1 MNAQNN
7 VNDLLIT
14 GPHPVSM
21 GNRGPAVLPHQAL
34 VFSAE
39 DGDPVHLPGRPGAFA
54 ARKFRYRYDV
64 DTSEHAVEW
73 TEALPSGTGGFSFQ
87 AALEARWKVTDPS
100 AVVKGNIG
108 TVGSG
113 QGIVRVGVRDLL
125 WPHTGSFAL
134 EECAA
139 AEGFLRSTFGGREH
153 QLSTGLTVL
162 SLVIRLYLD
171 QDAAEHLR
179 ELKKQKWGIELVAG
193 ESQKKRAEQQS
204 EAELLAERERAIL
217 NAARSEGGLITY
229 LIAQDPSRLREI
241 MADITARHDI
251 TVEQKSR
258 LLRDLVDAKL
268 IQPAEAQEFYSSIHH
283 TEPLFAGG
291 SGIAP
296 GIGPGQGAQAP
307 TIPGSVVPPPSDAP
321 PRPRPGRGAGGPA
334 GRSPE
339 PESDHGRSPA
349 DDGGPAD
356 NEAAADGNTAPAPGP
371 KPSGAPSSSNV
382 TGATPVGKR
391 RHPHGRGRA

>member
-1 MNAQNN
+1 MNTHNN
-7 VNDLLIT
+7 VNAFLIT

-39 DGDPVHLPGRPGAFA
+39 DGEPVHLPGRPSAFA

-64 DTSEHAVEW
+64 DTSEHAVQW

-87 AALEARWKVTDPS
+87 AALEARWKVTDPP
-100 AVVKGNIG
+100 AVVKGNVG

-113 QGIVRVGVRDLL
+113 QGIVCVGVRDLL
-125 WPHTGSFAL
+125 WPHTGKFPL
-134 EECAA
+134 EECGA
-139 AEGFLRSTFGGREH
+139 AESFLRSTFGGREH
-153 QLSTGLTVL
+153 ALPTGLTVL
-162 SLVIRLYLD
+162 GLIVRLYLD

-217 NAARSEGGLITY
+217 SAARSEGGLITY

-258 LLRDLVDAKL
+258 MVRDLAEAKL
-268 IQPAEAQEFYSSIHH
+268 IQPAEAQEFYYSIHQ
-283 TEPLFAGG
+283 TEPLFAAG
-291 SGIAP
+291 SGVAP
-296 GIGPGQGAQAP
+296 GKGTQPAA
-307 TIPGSVVPPPSDAP
+307 IPGAVVPPQSDAP
-321 PRPRPGRGAGGPA
+321 PRPRPGRGADQSAVRSPGPDHGPSQADDSAPGDGATASAPGRQPA
-334 GRSPE
+334 GDPS
-339 PESDHGRSPA
+339 
-349 DDGGPAD
+349 
-356 NEAAADGNTAPAPGP
+356 TA
-371 KPSGAPSSSNV
+371 NV

-391 RHPHGRGRA
+391 RHPNGRGHA